1 MKNLILLF
9 LLLVSGLLFASSM
22 EVSKTDGSTVSIE
35 LDEITNITF
44 VTGGTSPSG
53 PEMVSI
59 TAGSF
64 SMGQTDVATPVH
76 SVELTHNFE
85 MGKYE
90 LTNQEYCDMLNYALA
105 EGELTGNYAG
115 NVTVENVNGDSQELL
130 DLDDSDCEISY
141 VTDAFVVDDGK
152 ANRPVIE
159 VTWYGS
165 AFYCNMLS
173 KENSLTELYNLS
185 DWSCDVYSTS
195 TPGFRLPT
203 EAEWEYVARYN
214 DDRTY
219 PWGEDA
225 PTDAHCN
232 FNSNVGDRTDV
243 GTYSPLGNNSL
254 GLCDMAG
261 NVWEWC
267 GDWYESYSSGSQEN
281 PVGATTGSVRVERG
295 GSWYSNASG
304 TRSAYR
310 GYDNPTTGSNNL
322 LGFRLARTR

>member
-1 MKNLILLF
+1 MKNLILS
-9 LLLVSGLLFASSM
+9 LLVLVSGLLFASSL
-22 EVSKTDGSTVSIE
+22 EVLKTDGTTVSIE

-44 VTGGTSPSG
+44 VTGGTPNT

-59 TAGSF
+59 PAGSF
-64 SMGQTDVATPVH
+64 NMGQTGLVTPVH
-76 SVELTHNFE
+76 TVELTHNFE

-105 EGELTGNYAG
+105 QGELTGNYAG
-115 NVTVENVNGDSQELL
+115 NSTVKNINGNSQELL
-130 DLDDSDCEISY
+130 DLDDNDCEISY
-141 VTDAFVVDDGK
+141 SVSGFVVDDGK
-152 ANRPVIE
+152 SNRPVIE
-159 VTWYGS
+159 VTWYGC

-173 KENSLTELYNLS
+173 KENNLTELYDLS
-185 DWSCDVYSTS
+185 DWSCEVYPSS
-195 TPGFRLPT
+195 NAGYRLPT

-214 DDRTY
+214 DDRSY

-232 FNSNVGDRTDV
+232 FSSNVGHTIDV

-267 GDWYESYSSGSQEN
+267 GDWFAGYSSGSQTN
-281 PVGATTGSVRVERG
+281 PLGPVSGSSRIFRG
-295 GSWYSNASG
+295 GGWFGGSITTRTANRHNG
-304 TRSAYR
+304 TPDLSHYN
-310 GYDNPTTGSNNL
+310 Y
-322 LGFRLARTR
+322 GFRVARPL